1 MDINKSSNNK
11 IKMMK
16 KTFFVIVFFCTVAI
30 YAQQEPQYTQYMYN
44 TTIVNPAYAGSNGN
58 IKLFGLYRAQ
68 WVGLEGAPTTA
79 NFSMHKPIEGTKMGF
94 GVSVLNDKIGPS
106 DETQLAV
113 DLSYTLF
120 LNKDNRLA
128 FGVKTSGNI
137 LNIDYSKIS
146 EYNPGENMVNN
157 NISNRFSPN
166 LGLGLFYY
174 NDNSYLGLS
183 IPMILDAKRYD
194 DVVSSSVNQRYHLY
208 LMGGKV
214 FDLNYDLKFKP
225 AFVVKS
231 TDGTPLQLDL
241 TANMLYNNK
250 FSFGM
255 SYRWNIAVSA
265 MAGFQINDNLF
276 LGYGYDRETSR
287 LTKIVSGSHELF
299 LVFDIFRNK
308 SRIDT
313 PRYF

>member
-16 KTFFVIVFFCTVAI
+16 KTIFVIVFFCTVAI

-58 IKLFGLYRAQ
+58 LKLFGLYRAQ

-146 EYNPGENMVNN
+146 EYNPGENMVSN

-208 LMGGKV
+208 LMEEKC
-214 FDLNYDLKFKP
+214 L
-225 AFVVKS
+225 
-231 TDGTPLQLDL
+231 
-241 TANMLYNNK
+241 
-250 FSFGM
+250 
-255 SYRWNIAVSA
+255 I
-265 MAGFQINDNLF
+265 
-276 LGYGYDRETSR
+276 
-287 LTKIVSGSHELF
+287 
-299 LVFDIFRNK
+299 
-308 SRIDT
+308 
-313 PRYF
+313 